1 MTPPNLLAHS
11 ARRPGA
17 TPQRYEEHIGN
28 VRKGARA
35 RAEAMLQFALPGLD
49 GLADAIEAAAIF
61 HDWDSL
67 TLKPKRSSRK
77 DAKQSF
83 PGTIST
89 LA

>member
-1 MTPPNLLAHS
+1 MMPPDLLAHS

-49 GLADAIEAAAIF
+49 GLADLVLNREIGVTLGEAV
-61 HDWDSL
+61 
-67 TLKPKRSSRK
+67 
-77 DAKQSF
+77 
-83 PGTIST
+83 GNN
-89 LA
+89 